1 MLRANPNP
9 PKAALAP
16 QAATKKDKELHAGV
30 LKPPAYNRI
39 GPAKT
44 RFQLRERAQ
53 QLVRLDVAFAI
64 VFVRIN
70 DPAPERRLH
79 FVTVEIFEEQMRLA
93 PTELTFVPKFRT
105 YS

>member
-1 MLRANPNP
+1 M
-9 PKAALAP
+9 
-16 QAATKKDKELHAGV
+16 HAGA

-53 QLVRLDVAFAI
+53 QLVRLDDVAFAI

-70 DPAPERRLH
+70 DPAPERDLH
-79 FVTVEIFEEQMRLA
+79 FVIVGIFEEQIKLA
-93 PTELTFVPKFRT
+93 PTPLSLNLWT
-105 YS
+105 YPRRRSNASRSR